1 MLLSRSWSVLLSS
14 ALFWLLI
21 SLLVGLVANR
31 LPPQWLQTDPPLH
44 QLPAPAR
51 TPVIRAWKRWIPDA
65 GPALPGGIA
74 KARLVA
80 RDPAILQ
87 RLVIETRRA
96 ELVHWLLLPGGLL
109 TALWLPSTGVVV
121 NVGFALVFNL
131 PCLLIQRYNRRRVQR
146 LIRRFTLRASSAAA
160 ERPDPPR
167 SHREGSG

>member
-1 MLLSRSWSVLLSS
+1 MLISRSWFVLLSS

-96 ELVHWLLLPGGLL
+96 ELVHWALWPAALI
-109 TALWLPSTGVVV
+109 TALWLPPAGLLG
-121 NVGFALVFNL
+121 NLLFATLFNL
-131 PCLLIQRYNRRRVQR
+131 PCLLVQRFNRRRVLRCLAR
-146 LIRRFTLRASSAAA
+146 LQPSSSRSSRSRFAATPGSSA
-160 ERPDPPR
+160 
-167 SHREGSG
+167 